1 MRYYLTLI
9 WLATVKKP
17 KGAGEN
23 VQKLEC
29 CVLLIGMQIVAAAME
44 NSMVFP
50 QKIKRRIAI

>member
-17 KGAGEN
+17 QGAGEN

-29 CVLLIGMQIVAAAME
+29 CVLLIGMQNVAAAME
-44 NSMVFP
+44 NSMVIP